1 MLPALRRNPTAVFL
15 SAARRF
21 GDVVYFRIGSRRGY
35 LITNPADI
43 RHVLQDNA
51 RNYHKSPL
59 YDKLR
64 MTLGNGLLTSEDE
77 FWLRQRRIAQPAFH
91 RQRLAMLA
99 GVMADAAR
107 DAASEWQTIAS
118 SGEPVDVAQE
128 MMRLTRT
135 IVLRAL
141 LGADLGPFTAGVDQ
155 AWTIINE
162 RVGESFWSL
171 GLTDRLPTPKYR
183 RFRAAQ
189 AVLRGAVDHA
199 ISQRRRS
206 QTDSADLLSLL
217 LSARDEE
224 TGEAMTDEQLRVEVT
239 TFLLAGQETTS
250 LALTWTWYLLSQH
263 PDAQRR
269 LEEEIDVV
277 LNGRSPEYDDLANLP
292 YTRMVIDE
300 AMRLY
305 PPAWGFS
312 RQALADDELGGF
324 RLPRGMAG
332 VHHPVRPAPASR
344 RLGGPGGVRSRSLP
358 ARGNRG
364 SAEIRVPAV
373 RRGAASV
380 HRQPFRAHRVATRR
394 CDARA
399 TLPASARAGAQ
410 GRAVAPHHPS
420 APVRHADDDRAPDR
434 SWKDGVVSATAELV
448 RPSRYDLAG
457 SEYGARY
464 ARPRRAFACSSSTN
478 RSLAP
483 SNLSDRP
490 TRYEMLPRWQRVDD
504 RWPSSSGACSVSD

>member
-1 MLPALRRNPTAVFL
+1 
-15 SAARRF
+15 
-21 GDVVYFRIGSRRGY
+21 
-35 LITNPADI
+35 
-43 RHVLQDNA
+43 
-51 RNYHKSPL
+51 
-59 YDKLR
+59 
-64 MTLGNGLLTSEDE
+64 
-77 FWLRQRRIAQPAFH
+77 
-91 RQRLAMLA
+91 
-99 GVMADAAR
+99 MADDRVERGAR
-107 DAASEWQTIAS
+107 GRGSGNDAAHAHH
-118 SGEPVDVAQE
+118 
-128 MMRLTRT
+128 
-135 IVLRAL
+135 RAACTP
-141 LGADLGPFTAGVDQ
+141 GADLGPFTAGVDL

-277 LNGRSPEYDDLANLP
+277 LNGRSPEYNDLANLP

-312 RQALADDELGGF
+312 RQALADDER
-324 RLPRGMAG
+324 RLPSSAGMAG
-332 VHHPVRPAPASR
+332 VHHPYVLH
-344 RLGGPGGVRSRSLP
+344 RLPGVWADPGVRSRSLP
-358 ARGNRG
+358 A
-364 SAEIRVPAV
+364 
-373 RRGAASV
+373 
-380 HRQPFRAHRVATRR
+380 
-394 CDARA
+394 
-399 TLPASARAGAQ
+399 
-410 GRAVAPHHPS
+410 
-420 APVRHADDDRAPDR
+420 
-434 SWKDGVVSATAELV
+434 
-448 RPSRYDLAG
+448 
-457 SEYGARY
+457 
-464 ARPRRAFACSSSTN
+464 
-478 RSLAP
+478 
-483 SNLSDRP
+483 
-490 TRYEMLPRWQRVDD
+490 
-504 RWPSSSGACSVSD
+504 